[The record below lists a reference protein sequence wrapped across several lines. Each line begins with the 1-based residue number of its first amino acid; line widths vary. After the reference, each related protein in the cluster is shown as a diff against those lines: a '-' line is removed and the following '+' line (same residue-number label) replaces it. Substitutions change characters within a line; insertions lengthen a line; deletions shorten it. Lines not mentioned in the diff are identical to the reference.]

1 MFCPALLPC
10 TKHCLDSAPA
20 SFPPYGPSSHPH
32 PPCSEAF
39 PMEAF
44 REMQPPSLPSSAPQA
59 QPFVW
64 GHSVS
69 PWLVL
74 IRRVTSVLAI
84 QGTRGRQ
91 TGAARDSLHP
101 QFSPDRIW
109 QHQDPIFEDEHWPF
123 HSQDWPAQAGCGG
136 MGHIER
142 TNSTLF
148 LLLHPEGRGKGGISI
163 SAKLGQVLQHWLA
176 DLTVEKQR
184 EIQKMWENHSTM

>member
-1 MFCPALLPC
+1 M
-10 TKHCLDSAPA
+10 
-20 SFPPYGPSSHPH
+20 
-32 PPCSEAF
+32 
-39 PMEAF
+39 
-44 REMQPPSLPSSAPQA
+44 
-59 QPFVW
+59 
-64 GHSVS
+64 
-69 PWLVL
+69 
-74 IRRVTSVLAI
+74 LAI
-84 QGTRGRQ
+84 QGARGRQ
-91 TGAARDSLHP
+91 AGAARDSLHP
-101 QFSPDRIW
+101 QFSPDGIW

-184 EIQKMWENHSTM
+184 EIQKNVGKPQYYVERIPKFLNSSFSPSNNLVKFHIQPQVSEVSEERSSVLPQPKQSHN